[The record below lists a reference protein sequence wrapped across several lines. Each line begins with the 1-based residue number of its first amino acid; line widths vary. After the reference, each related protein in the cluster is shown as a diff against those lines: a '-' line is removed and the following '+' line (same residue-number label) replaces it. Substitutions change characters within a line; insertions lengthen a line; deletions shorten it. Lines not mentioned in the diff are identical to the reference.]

1 MRDQQLIYGVFVA
14 EEKNR
19 FVCRV
24 VVDSEEIECY
34 VPSSCRLEK
43 LIDLEGC
50 QVALRPNKSQKA
62 RTHYTLYAVKKGKNL
77 LLIDQ
82 TEPNRIV
89 ERDLNS
95 RRFSFLGSRTYILHE
110 RTVNGYKSDL
120 FLPETNTIIEIKSL
134 LSFESRATFPNVLPQ
149 RGMRQLE
156 QIRSL
161 LENGFRVCYL
171 LVSLNPRVK
180 EIYVDNKYAAFYS
193 EFQKCIDSGMLCKGL
208 SIRLVNEVPQIY
220 AMVPVTY

>member
-1 MRDQQLIYGVFVA
+1 MLDQQLLYGVFVA

-24 VVDSEEIECY
+24 IVDSEEIECY

-43 LIDLEGC
+43 LINLEGC
-50 QVALRPNKSQKA
+50 QVALRPNKSQNS
-62 RTHYTLYAVKKGKNL
+62 RTRYALYAVKKGKD
-77 LLIDQ
+77 LILVDQ

-89 ERDLNS
+89 ERNLNS
-95 RRFSFLGSRTYILHE
+95 RRFSFLGSRTCILHE
-110 RTVNGYKSDL
+110 RVVNGYKSDL
-120 FLPETNTIIEIKSL
+120 FLPETNTIIEIKSI
-134 LSFESRATFPNVLPQ
+134 LSFERKATFPNVFPQ
-149 RGMRQLE
+149 RGVRQLN

-180 EIYVDNKYAAFYS
+180 EIYVENKYAAFYS
-193 EFQKCIDSGMLCKGL
+193 EFQKCIDSGMVCKGL
-208 SIRLVNEVPQIY
+208 SIQLVDEMPQIH